1 MRWPIQFQLLLPML
15 TVVVLAIALA
25 SLGSAYFGGMRARQA
40 QEESLRRVVATLT
53 EAWFPLSEPVLR
65 QMSGLS
71 GAEFVL
77 LDRRGSLQASSL
89 RLNAD
94 DPERLHRIH
103 DDQPSSKL
111 AARPATSLG
120 GRIYLSQR
128 VRVAARDPVSPGGSL
143 VVLYPEDRWSAVMW
157 QAAYPALTT
166 GAVATVAIVLVATV
180 LAHRFVR
187 PIRQLGD
194 RAAAIARGD
203 FQPVAVW
210 RHDDEIRDLAV
221 SINRMSEQLG
231 QYEVQVRRHEQLR
244 TLDRLGAG
252 MAHQLRNA
260 ATGGRMAIELHRREC
275 AAGPNNESLE
285 VALRQLRL
293 MESYL
298 QRFMALGRDQ
308 PLADENICLATVV
321 EDALSLVRPVCVHAG
336 IELEFR
342 RPPQPI
348 QVRGD
353 PEALRQLTV
362 NLAMN
367 AVEAAGPQIKG
378 RGRIV
383 VALESVRKLSPLPPG
398 EGPGVRAADATRH
411 ISQHGPHPNPLPKG
425 EGTLKNF
432 ALLHVRDTGP
442 GPPPQLAD
450 RLFEPFISGK
460 PEGIGLGL
468 YVARQ
473 VAESH
478 HGSIRWQRE
487 DDTTCFTVELPLISN
502 L

>member
-1 MRWPIQFQLLLPML
+1 MANQFQLLADADR
-15 TVVVLAIALA
+15 VVLAIALEAWEAYWRYAGTQARKA
-25 SLGSAYFGGMRARQA
+25 SAAWSPRLPSVVPAERTGATADERAVR
-40 QEESLRRVVATLT
+40 RRVCAV
-53 EAWFPLSEPVLR
+53 
-65 QMSGLS
+65 
-71 GAEFVL
+71 
-77 LDRRGSLQASSL
+77 DRRGSLQASTL

-94 DPERLHRIH
+94 DQNDCIAFTTTSRR
-103 DDQPSSKL
+103 
-111 AARPATSLG
+111 ANWRRPATSLG
-120 GRIYLSQR
+120 GRIYLSLR
-128 VRVAARDPVSPGGSL
+128 PRGGGDPVSPGGSL

-275 AAGPNNESLE
+275 AAGPNNESLDI
-285 VALRQLRL
+285 ALRQLRL

-308 PLADENICLATVV
+308 PMAAENVCLATVV
-321 EDALSLVRPVCVHAG
+321 EDALSLVQPACVHAG

-367 AVEAAGPQIKG
+367 AVEAAGPQSNG
-378 RGRIV
+378 RPRIV
-383 VALESVRKLSPLPPG
+383 VALEIAG
-398 EGPGVRAADATRH
+398 QDRAA
-411 ISQHGPHPNPLPKG
+411 
-425 EGTLKNF
+425 
-432 ALLHVRDTGP
+432 LHVRDTGP

-450 RLFEPFISGK
+450 RLFEPFVSGK

-487 DDTTCFTVELPLISN
+487 DDTTCFTVELPLIPNS
-502 L
+502 